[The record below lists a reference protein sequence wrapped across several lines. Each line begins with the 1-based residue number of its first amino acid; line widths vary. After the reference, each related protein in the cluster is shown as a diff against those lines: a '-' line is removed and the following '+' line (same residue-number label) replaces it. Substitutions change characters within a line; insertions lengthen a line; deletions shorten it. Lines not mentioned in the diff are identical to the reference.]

1 MSENQTKKLVYE
13 ATEIISNG
21 NKYGL
26 TAEQI
31 SERTKG
37 IPVYKAS
44 GEVLFTNLSV
54 NAKEVAKYNET
65 AEKKRKMPTNHS
77 FSIMFAED
85 CDMKNV
91 DKDLRKS
98 FVELRNSQGED
109 DVENYKS
116 IFKTVTRKDV
126 TENKFDEK
134 YLGRTYTT
142 FGVSNRPAKDK
153 LEENVVNDETGE
165 VFDRQTA
172 LYFRLHDL
180 LTGEEI
186 NPTVFKTD
194 NEGNKSFTFVSPKTQ
209 KEESHYISSGDI
221 IDVYIRPYEAQNSKT
236 GEYTLKYNPLEIE
249 IIQSSFERGAGNRR
263 PREVA
268 EAPSTNVFGSVF
280 GKVTQ
285 VSTPKAVASQ
295 AVVTEAPKA
304 KTPVSTTPKTVKTV
318 APATDMQKAL
328 DDEFSD
334 IELGLD

>member
-1 MSENQTKKLVYE
+1 MSEKQTKKLVYE
-13 ATEIISNG
+13 ATEIISTG

-44 GEVLFTNLSV
+44 GEILFTNLSV
-54 NAKEVAKYNET
+54 NAKEVAEYNKT
-65 AEKKRKMPTNHS
+65 AEKKRKIPTNHS
-77 FSIMFAED
+77 FSIMLSED
-85 CDMKNV
+85 SDMKKV
-91 DKDLRKS
+91 DKDLRSS

-116 IFKTVTRKDV
+116 IFKTVTRKDI

-134 YLGRTYTT
+134 YLGRTYAT
-142 FGVSNRPAKDK
+142 FGVSSRPAKDK
-153 LEENVVNDETGE
+153 LEENVIDDETGE

-172 LYFRLHDL
+172 LYFRLNDL

-186 NPTVFKTD
+186 NPVVFKTD
-194 NEGNKSFTFVSPKTQ
+194 KDGNRSYTFTSPKTQ
-209 KEESHYISSGDI
+209 KEENNYISSGDI
-221 IDVYIRPYEAQNSKT
+221 VNLYIRPYEAQNSKT

-249 IIQSSFERGAGNRR
+249 IIQSAFERGAGNRK

-268 EAPSTNVFGSVF
+268 TAPSTNVFGSVF

-295 AVVTEAPKA
+295 NTTVAENPKTTKA
-304 KTPVSTTPKTVKTV
+304 TTTPKTAKPV
-318 APATDMQKAL
+318 TDIQKAL

-334 IELGLD
+334 LGLGLE